1 MLFSFDSLATMFHG
15 IAAGGLALMGLFAA
29 LFWLYAMRSADVGT
43 TRTIDPAPP
52 QRAFGVLMVVVAAAL
67 WMTVLGGTYIV
78 FPTYRTPPPEGVTA
92 LADYPRA
99 FLLSDAGTAWLH
111 AFAMESKEHMP
122 WIASMLATAV
132 AFVATR
138 ERPRLWT
145 DRGLRGM
152 IGAVLAVVFGLV
164 SFIALLGVLV
174 NKVAPVQ

>member
-1 MLFSFDSLATMFHG
+1 MLFSFDSLTTMFHG

-29 LFWLYAMRSADVGT
+29 LFWLYATRSADGSEG
-43 TRTIDPAPP
+43 RALDPTPY
-52 QRAFGVLMVVVAAAL
+52 RAFGVLMVLVAAAL
-67 WMTVLGGTYIV
+67 WVTVLGGTYIV

-92 LADYPRA
+92 LVDYPRA
-99 FLLSDAGTAWLH
+99 FLLSDVGTAWLH

-122 WIASMLATAV
+122 WIASMLATSV

-138 ERPRLWT
+138 ERGRLWA
-145 DRGLRGM
+145 DRGMRGM
-152 IGAVLAVVFGLV
+152 TVAVLAVVFGLV

>member
-29 LFWLYAMRSADVGT
+29 LFWLYATRSAAADDARILGAT
-43 TRTIDPAPP
+43 PQQAFAFLTI
-52 QRAFGVLMVVVAAAL
+52 LVAAAL
-67 WMTVLGGTYIV
+67 WVTVLGGTYIV
-78 FPTYRTPPPEGVTA
+78 FPSYRAPPPEGVVA
-92 LADYPRA
+92 LMDYPRA
-99 FLLSDAGTAWLH
+99 YLLSDAGTAWLH

-138 ERPRLWT
+138 ERRRLWA
-145 DRGLRGM
+145 DRRMRGM
-152 IGAVLAVVFGLV
+152 TVTVLAVVFGLV
-164 SFIALLGVLV
+164 SFIALMGVLV